1 MDKTDYNRERILAL
15 LREREQRRDYS
26 HNYLVPYKDYL
37 DASDPFTDFNCERDE
52 GKTNYMAMINRVA
65 AMDPAAQIFVEVYS
79 LEEDDDEAY
88 IYADTLIIFSALP
101 LADVKRIFSQSK
113 DLFPSDVGELQDRD
127 FYDKVN
133 LVVTGDGAL
142 QPVDSFRGQG
152 SHCYYCWWD

>member
-1 MDKTDYNRERILAL
+1 MDKTDYNQERILAL

-26 HNYLVPYKDYL
+26 HNYLFPYKDYL
-37 DASDPFTDFNCERDE
+37 DANDPFTDFNCERDE
-52 GKTNYMAMINRVA
+52 GKENYMALIDQVV

-79 LEEDDDEAY
+79 LEEDDDEEY

-113 DLFPSDVGELQDRD
+113 DLFPSDVGELQDQD

-133 LVVTGDGAL
+133 LVVTRDGSM
-142 QPVDSFRGQG
+142 QSVDLFRGRDH
-152 SHCYYCWWD
+152 HCYYCWWD